1 MNKYFA
7 LFVVLAALVA
17 VSVAVPYPA
26 PYPVAAPAAAP
37 AAAAAAPAPA
47 GKESLKGQEAVYV
60 GYAGYPYLYGAP
72 VAYLG

>member
-37 AAAAAAPAPA
+37 AAAAPAPA